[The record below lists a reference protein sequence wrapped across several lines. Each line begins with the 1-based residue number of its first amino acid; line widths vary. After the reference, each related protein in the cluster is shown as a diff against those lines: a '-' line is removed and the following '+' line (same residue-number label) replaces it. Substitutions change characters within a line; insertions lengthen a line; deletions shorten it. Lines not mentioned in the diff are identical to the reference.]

1 MNKPL
6 FRIIV
11 ALFLFTSLG
20 SCKKLTEDMYVDP
33 NNPQENQAVAEN
45 MLPGIALANGLI
57 QSGEIARL
65 TGMWVGYFDGVDR
78 QYISLNSYSA
88 TSGDFD
94 SPWDNLYVGAY
105 AQADLAAEKAMAL
118 NNRKV
123 ASIAKIHKAL
133 AVGTAA
139 TLWGDVPFSE
149 ANQYDKTRTPKYD
162 GQSAALNAAITLL
175 DEAIADI
182 KDGSGV
188 WKDKSKDILHNGDL
202 GKWEKVAYSLKA
214 RFYLQLKD
222 YAKAEEN
229 AQKGVDAGS
238 ELILPHTGDQ
248 GAWNAYFYF
257 MYWDRPGYMVG
268 SQEFFEFML
277 ARKNEKTDESARIEH
292 YFLYEYNDEGE
303 LDWVDANYETGIF
316 AADVPYTLVG
326 AAETKLIIA
335 EASARANNTS
345 AALEA
350 LNSHRADLGFAAY
363 ETADFNNGG
372 LENKDGIAADKALL
386 REILEEKY
394 VSMYGSIEGFNDLRR
409 TWKDDVRVQVP
420 IKNSTATSIPMRLLY
435 PQNEINTNPNVP
447 SPLPGLFDPTPV
459 NK

>member
-229 AQKGVDAGS
+229 AQTKAHGT
-238 ELILPHTGDQ
+238 LIFILC
-248 GAWNAYFYF
+248 
-257 MYWDRPGYMVG
+257 
-268 SQEFFEFML
+268 
-277 ARKNEKTDESARIEH
+277 I
-292 YFLYEYNDEGE
+292 
-303 LDWVDANYETGIF
+303 GI
-316 AADVPYTLVG
+316 DPV
-326 AAETKLIIA
+326 IW
-335 EASARANNTS
+335 S
-345 AALEA
+345 AAKSF
-350 LNSHRADLGFAAY
+350 LNLC
-363 ETADFNNGG
+363 
-372 LENKDGIAADKALL
+372 
-386 REILEEKY
+386 
-394 VSMYGSIEGFNDLRR
+394 
-409 TWKDDVRVQVP
+409 
-420 IKNSTATSIPMRLLY
+420 
-435 PQNEINTNPNVP
+435 
-447 SPLPGLFDPTPV
+447 
-459 NK
+459 